1 MGGRGPERP
10 RWGGGVGAEGLEPGS
25 GGRGP
30 CLPGGGGG
38 GPVAIQLSGRRYKH
52 ILQLIHGLTTRSA
65 CLEQ

>member
-38 GPVAIQLSGRRYKH
+38 GPVATIGWKKV
-52 ILQLIHGLTTRSA
+52 
-65 CLEQ
+65 